1 MDDSIKYAGADC
13 MLGSDD
19 VAKLLGC
26 TKDDARALMKKDI
39 IPSVRFGKHY
49 KTRKFAFN
57 DALVKLDGKDVRT
70 LIG

>member
-1 MDDSIKYAGADC
+1 

-39 IPSVRFGKHY
+39 IPSVRFGRHY